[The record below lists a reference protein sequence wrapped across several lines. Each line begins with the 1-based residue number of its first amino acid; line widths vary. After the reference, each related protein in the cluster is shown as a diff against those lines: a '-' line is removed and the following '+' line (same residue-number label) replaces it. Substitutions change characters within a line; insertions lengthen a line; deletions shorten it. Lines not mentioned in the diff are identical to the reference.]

1 MVVVSGIWVKNVA
14 TYPTPAINDMV
25 ISNENKMTAK
35 AVLICRPNSH
45 PFQERTL
52 ALDQPVKVGRS
63 VARAR
68 ATATNAIFDCKV
80 LSRHHALLW
89 YENGK
94 FYLQV
99 GPRPL
104 DPPRSNHLFQDT
116 KSSNGTFVNNNRL
129 AAETEHHEVSS
140 GDIVQFG
147 VDVIENNRKVTHGCI
162 IATLKLFLPDGKEA
176 KASPSIVENN
186 SHVVPLDELYKLHQI
201 IQEATQREQ
210 CLETKLTALQ
220 SVVDEARKSAEESWQ
235 AYVGEERL
243 LSRVSALET
252 QLQQAGKNWG
262 EDKYR
267 EEVTKLQEDSATYQ
281 VAAKE
286 ALEKLHAERLQALS
300 VATEQERCRISAE
313 QEALLAREQLSQTQ
327 QELEEVAQKL
337 TEEQKKANE
346 ERIRLEQQ
354 QWDLQTRLDA
364 EMEKVE
370 KLQMKLVNSIS
381 PKQYPDLFGDVDVS
395 HLDKRII
402 YNDDLKTKEELLA
415 ENDICESEMN
425 KANGVETEQNNH
437 INLTV
442 TPVTADVIDKRDC
455 EEKPES
461 DSDNDDHLNHSL
473 TQQNTIVD
481 DEKENERHVTFSL
494 PEDASRN
501 GPESPDKDSSE
512 ENEKDDF
519 DSDTVDSKTLKYKY
533 QSAQNELKKRI
544 EILESIL
551 ESNKMKLSELERSL
565 GQEKQANSLQS
576 EENRSLKDELM
587 ALQQKWKESC
597 NESRQLRDRVN
608 ALVKEVEAKD
618 ETIGNTK
625 DQNNVNKSIISSSPV
640 SFEQLVSLEEELVML
655 KERYAQI
662 NDEKSKLQHD
672 LDSLKEQYNKVCN
685 SSYDKMYFYI
695 APLILMILYLVISAM
710 IS

>member
-94 FYLQV
+94 FYL
-99 GPRPL
+99 
-104 DPPRSNHLFQDT
+104 QDT

-327 QELEEVAQKL
+327 QELEVGSMDRGVA
-337 TEEQKKANE
+337 
-346 ERIRLEQQ
+346 
-354 QWDLQTRLDA
+354 
-364 EMEKVE
+364 
-370 KLQMKLVNSIS
+370 
-381 PKQYPDLFGDVDVS
+381 
-395 HLDKRII
+395 
-402 YNDDLKTKEELLA
+402 
-415 ENDICESEMN
+415 
-425 KANGVETEQNNH
+425 
-437 INLTV
+437 
-442 TPVTADVIDKRDC
+442 
-455 EEKPES
+455 
-461 DSDNDDHLNHSL
+461 
-473 TQQNTIVD
+473 
-481 DEKENERHVTFSL
+481 
-494 PEDASRN
+494 
-501 GPESPDKDSSE
+501 
-512 ENEKDDF
+512 
-519 DSDTVDSKTLKYKY
+519 
-533 QSAQNELKKRI
+533 
-544 EILESIL
+544 
-551 ESNKMKLSELERSL
+551 
-565 GQEKQANSLQS
+565 
-576 EENRSLKDELM
+576 
-587 ALQQKWKESC
+587 
-597 NESRQLRDRVN
+597 
-608 ALVKEVEAKD
+608 
-618 ETIGNTK
+618 IG
-625 DQNNVNKSIISSSPV
+625 
-640 SFEQLVSLEEELVML
+640 
-655 KERYAQI
+655 R
-662 NDEKSKLQHD
+662 
-672 LDSLKEQYNKVCN
+672 
-685 SSYDKMYFYI
+685 
-695 APLILMILYLVISAM
+695 
-710 IS
+710 

>member
-94 FYLQV
+94 FYL
-99 GPRPL
+99 
-104 DPPRSNHLFQDT
+104 QDT

-494 PEDASRN
+494 PEDTSRN

>member
-94 FYLQV
+94 FYL
-99 GPRPL
+99 
-104 DPPRSNHLFQDT
+104 QDT

-395 HLDKRII
+395 HLDVRLSI
-402 YNDDLKTKEELLA
+402 L
-415 ENDICESEMN
+415 
-425 KANGVETEQNNH
+425 
-437 INLTV
+437 
-442 TPVTADVIDKRDC
+442 
-455 EEKPES
+455 
-461 DSDNDDHLNHSL
+461 
-473 TQQNTIVD
+473 
-481 DEKENERHVTFSL
+481 
-494 PEDASRN
+494 ASR
-501 GPESPDKDSSE
+501 
-512 ENEKDDF
+512 
-519 DSDTVDSKTLKYKY
+519 
-533 QSAQNELKKRI
+533 
-544 EILESIL
+544 
-551 ESNKMKLSELERSL
+551 
-565 GQEKQANSLQS
+565 
-576 EENRSLKDELM
+576 
-587 ALQQKWKESC
+587 
-597 NESRQLRDRVN
+597 
-608 ALVKEVEAKD
+608 
-618 ETIGNTK
+618 
-625 DQNNVNKSIISSSPV
+625 
-640 SFEQLVSLEEELVML
+640 
-655 KERYAQI
+655 
-662 NDEKSKLQHD
+662 
-672 LDSLKEQYNKVCN
+672 
-685 SSYDKMYFYI
+685 
-695 APLILMILYLVISAM
+695 
-710 IS
+710 

>member
-94 FYLQV
+94 FYL
-99 GPRPL
+99 
-104 DPPRSNHLFQDT
+104 QDT

>member
-327 QELEEVAQKL
+327 QELEVGSVDRGVA
-337 TEEQKKANE
+337 
-346 ERIRLEQQ
+346 
-354 QWDLQTRLDA
+354 
-364 EMEKVE
+364 
-370 KLQMKLVNSIS
+370 
-381 PKQYPDLFGDVDVS
+381 
-395 HLDKRII
+395 
-402 YNDDLKTKEELLA
+402 
-415 ENDICESEMN
+415 
-425 KANGVETEQNNH
+425 
-437 INLTV
+437 
-442 TPVTADVIDKRDC
+442 
-455 EEKPES
+455 
-461 DSDNDDHLNHSL
+461 
-473 TQQNTIVD
+473 
-481 DEKENERHVTFSL
+481 
-494 PEDASRN
+494 
-501 GPESPDKDSSE
+501 
-512 ENEKDDF
+512 
-519 DSDTVDSKTLKYKY
+519 
-533 QSAQNELKKRI
+533 
-544 EILESIL
+544 
-551 ESNKMKLSELERSL
+551 
-565 GQEKQANSLQS
+565 
-576 EENRSLKDELM
+576 
-587 ALQQKWKESC
+587 
-597 NESRQLRDRVN
+597 
-608 ALVKEVEAKD
+608 
-618 ETIGNTK
+618 IG
-625 DQNNVNKSIISSSPV
+625 
-640 SFEQLVSLEEELVML
+640 
-655 KERYAQI
+655 R
-662 NDEKSKLQHD
+662 
-672 LDSLKEQYNKVCN
+672 
-685 SSYDKMYFYI
+685 
-695 APLILMILYLVISAM
+695 
-710 IS
+710 

>member
-25 ISNENKMTAK
+25 MSSESKMTAK

-52 ALDQPVKVGRS
+52 TLDQPVKVGRS

-94 FYLQV
+94 FYL
-99 GPRPL
+99 
-104 DPPRSNHLFQDT
+104 QDT

-162 IATLKLFLPDGKEA
+162 IATLKLYLPDGKEA
-176 KASPSIVENN
+176 KASPSIVESNT
-186 SHVVPLDELYKLHQI
+186 HVVPLDELYKLHQI

-267 EEVTKLQEDSATYQ
+267 EEIGKLQDDNAAYQ

-286 ALEKLHAERLQALS
+286 ALEKLHAERLQALAI
-300 VATEQERCRISAE
+300 ATEQERCRISAE
-313 QEALLAREQLSQTQ
+313 QEALLVKEQLAQAQ

-346 ERIRLEQQ
+346 ERLRLEQQ

-364 EMEKVE
+364 EIEKVE
-370 KLQMKLVNSIS
+370 KLQLKLVNSMS
-381 PKQYPDLFGDVDVS
+381 MKDNPSLFSELDLDII
-395 HLDKRII
+395 DKRII
-402 YNDDLKTKEELLA
+402 YNDDDLKTKEELL
-415 ENDICESEMN
+415 ENEICEAEMN
-425 KANGVETEQNNH
+425 KANGVEMEPQNNH

-442 TPVTADVIDKRDC
+442 APVTADVIDKTEC
-455 EEKPES
+455 EEKPHMEAIVE
-461 DSDNDDHLNHSL
+461 NEHLNHSL
-473 TQQNTIVD
+473 TQQNTIVE
-481 DEKENERHVTFSL
+481 DEKEVEKRVTFSL
-494 PEDASRN
+494 PEETKLQSQN
-501 GPESPDKDSSE
+501 GPDSPDKDSSS

-519 DSDTVDSKTLKYKY
+519 DSDAVDSKTLKYKY
-533 QSAQNELKKRI
+533 QSAQNELKKKI

-551 ESNKMKLSELERSL
+551 ESNKAKLTELEKALS
-565 GQEKQANSLQS
+565 QERQTNSVQA
-576 EENRSLKDELM
+576 EENQLMKEELSI
-587 ALQQKWKESC
+587 LQQKWKEGC
-597 NESRQLRDRVN
+597 NESQQLRDRVN
-608 ALVKEVEAKD
+608 ALVKELEEANK
-618 ETIGNTK
+618 K
-625 DQNNVNKSIISSSPV
+625 DQNVNTSIISSSPV
-640 SFEQLVSLEEELVML
+640 SYEQLVSLEEELVLL
-655 KERYAQI
+655 KERYSQI
-662 NDEKSKLQHD
+662 SDDKLKLQND
-672 LDSLKEQYNKVCN
+672 LSSLKEQYNRVCN

>member
-1 MVVVSGIWVKNVA
+1 
-14 TYPTPAINDMV
+14 
-25 ISNENKMTAK
+25 
-35 AVLICRPNSH
+35 
-45 PFQERTL
+45 
-52 ALDQPVKVGRS
+52 
-63 VARAR
+63 
-68 ATATNAIFDCKV
+68 
-80 LSRHHALLW
+80 
-89 YENGK
+89 
-94 FYLQV
+94 
-99 GPRPL
+99 
-104 DPPRSNHLFQDT
+104 
-116 KSSNGTFVNNNRL
+116 
-129 AAETEHHEVSS
+129 
-140 GDIVQFG
+140 
-147 VDVIENNRKVTHGCI
+147 
-162 IATLKLFLPDGKEA
+162 
-176 KASPSIVENN
+176 
-186 SHVVPLDELYKLHQI
+186 
-201 IQEATQREQ
+201 
-210 CLETKLTALQ
+210 
-220 SVVDEARKSAEESWQ
+220 
-235 AYVGEERL
+235 
-243 LSRVSALET
+243 
-252 QLQQAGKNWG
+252 
-262 EDKYR
+262 
-267 EEVTKLQEDSATYQ
+267 
-281 VAAKE
+281 
-286 ALEKLHAERLQALS
+286 
-300 VATEQERCRISAE
+300 
-313 QEALLAREQLSQTQ
+313 
-327 QELEEVAQKL
+327 
-337 TEEQKKANE
+337 
-346 ERIRLEQQ
+346 
-354 QWDLQTRLDA
+354 
-364 EMEKVE
+364 
-370 KLQMKLVNSIS
+370 
-381 PKQYPDLFGDVDVS
+381 
-395 HLDKRII
+395 
-402 YNDDLKTKEELLA
+402 
-415 ENDICESEMN
+415 MN

>member
-94 FYLQV
+94 FYL
-99 GPRPL
+99 
-104 DPPRSNHLFQDT
+104 QDT

-327 QELEEVAQKL
+327 QELEVGSVDRGVA
-337 TEEQKKANE
+337 
-346 ERIRLEQQ
+346 
-354 QWDLQTRLDA
+354 
-364 EMEKVE
+364 
-370 KLQMKLVNSIS
+370 
-381 PKQYPDLFGDVDVS
+381 
-395 HLDKRII
+395 
-402 YNDDLKTKEELLA
+402 
-415 ENDICESEMN
+415 
-425 KANGVETEQNNH
+425 
-437 INLTV
+437 
-442 TPVTADVIDKRDC
+442 
-455 EEKPES
+455 
-461 DSDNDDHLNHSL
+461 
-473 TQQNTIVD
+473 
-481 DEKENERHVTFSL
+481 
-494 PEDASRN
+494 
-501 GPESPDKDSSE
+501 
-512 ENEKDDF
+512 
-519 DSDTVDSKTLKYKY
+519 
-533 QSAQNELKKRI
+533 
-544 EILESIL
+544 
-551 ESNKMKLSELERSL
+551 
-565 GQEKQANSLQS
+565 
-576 EENRSLKDELM
+576 
-587 ALQQKWKESC
+587 
-597 NESRQLRDRVN
+597 
-608 ALVKEVEAKD
+608 
-618 ETIGNTK
+618 IG
-625 DQNNVNKSIISSSPV
+625 
-640 SFEQLVSLEEELVML
+640 
-655 KERYAQI
+655 R
-662 NDEKSKLQHD
+662 
-672 LDSLKEQYNKVCN
+672 
-685 SSYDKMYFYI
+685 
-695 APLILMILYLVISAM
+695 
-710 IS
+710 

>member
-99 GPRPL
+99 GPRSL
-104 DPPRSNHLFQDT
+104 DLPRSNHLFQDT

>member
-94 FYLQV
+94 FYL
-99 GPRPL
+99 
-104 DPPRSNHLFQDT
+104 QDT

-544 EILESIL
+544 EILESIF

-565 GQEKQANSLQS
+565 GQ
-576 EENRSLKDELM
+576 D
-587 ALQQKWKESC
+587 
-597 NESRQLRDRVN
+597 
-608 ALVKEVEAKD
+608 
-618 ETIGNTK
+618 
-625 DQNNVNKSIISSSPV
+625 
-640 SFEQLVSLEEELVML
+640 
-655 KERYAQI
+655 
-662 NDEKSKLQHD
+662 
-672 LDSLKEQYNKVCN
+672 
-685 SSYDKMYFYI
+685 
-695 APLILMILYLVISAM
+695 
-710 IS
+710 

>member
-94 FYLQV
+94 FYLQ
-99 GPRPL
+99 
-104 DPPRSNHLFQDT
+104 DT

-186 SHVVPLDELYKLHQI
+186 SHDELYKLHQI

-220 SVVDEARKSAEESWQ
+220 SMVDEARKSAEESWQ

-494 PEDASRN
+494 PEDTSRN

>member
-544 EILESIL
+544 EIL
-551 ESNKMKLSELERSL
+551 
-565 GQEKQANSLQS
+565 
-576 EENRSLKDELM
+576 
-587 ALQQKWKESC
+587 
-597 NESRQLRDRVN
+597 
-608 ALVKEVEAKD
+608 
-618 ETIGNTK
+618 
-625 DQNNVNKSIISSSPV
+625 
-640 SFEQLVSLEEELVML
+640 
-655 KERYAQI
+655 
-662 NDEKSKLQHD
+662 
-672 LDSLKEQYNKVCN
+672 
-685 SSYDKMYFYI
+685 
-695 APLILMILYLVISAM
+695 
-710 IS
+710 